1 MRAGITATC
10 MAPVRALARSFED
23 LRHTTALTLTR
34 MDNFAQVGDS
44 EFLLRPG
51 GPAYWEAY
59 PEMRYSMHKGFKK
72 ELSHE
77 SEFAQMPTWMK
88 IESGWLSPPEPSWQL
103 NPSPAVRF
111 ARMNDAILWLFDG
124 VAMTGSGHVLNE
136 SAYTLLERGADDPR
150 VVTQGRGRRCPD
162 LTSMTGTKLKRGKI
176 VFDRRTLLG
185 VEIIDEPVLM
195 PANGWNRAFGH
206 WIYDTLTAI
215 VSFIEPIRSG
225 RLRVVMPET
234 TAWQRS
240 WLDLLGV
247 PEKAIIEGGYGF
259 VKAQHA
265 IIPSTLSIQNVQ
277 YPGLHTVELINALRP
292 HAQSPGLASPYLYL
306 SRLGRGEASHRTL
319 VNEEKL
325 VAALERIGYV
335 AVAPEALTP
344 AEQVGLFAQAR
355 VILGPV
361 GSAFALSGLAAPGSS
376 IVEILPPPA
385 AHSWIYRSSA
395 NFEHLYGCIM
405 AEVIEDSQRDL
416 DRDGIQRPD
425 WFYSYQVDH
434 DAVINIA
441 QHAIELSR

>member
-10 MAPVRALARSFED
+10 KSQIRALARSFDD
-23 LRHTTALTLTR
+23 LRYTTALTLTP

-44 EFLLRPG
+44 ELLFRPG

-77 SEFAQMPTWMK
+77 SEAAQIPTWIK
-88 IESGWLSPPEPSWQL
+88 LNQAGYPPPEPSWQL

-124 VAMTGSGHVLNE
+124 VAMTTSGKVINE

-150 VVTQGRGRRCPD
+150 VVTQERGRRCPD

-176 VFDRRTLLG
+176 VFDRRELLG
-185 VEIIDEPVLM
+185 MEIIDEPVLM

-225 RLRVVMPET
+225 RLRVVVPET

-259 VKAQHA
+259 VKARHA

-277 YPGLHTVELINALRP
+277 YPGPHTVELIDELRQLG
-292 HAQSPGLASPYLYL
+292 QSHGPTCPYLYL

-319 VNEEKL
+319 VDEENL

-344 AEQVGLFAQAR
+344 AEQVALFAQAR

-361 GSAFALSGLAAPGSS
+361 GSAFALSGLAAPGTS

-395 NFEHLYGCIM
+395 NFNHLYGCIM
-405 AEVIEDSQRDL
+405 AEVIQDSQRDL
-416 DRDGIQRPD
+416 DHDGIQRPD

-434 DAVINIA
+434 DAVISIA
-441 QHAIELSR
+441 EHAIELSR

>member
-1 MRAGITATC
+1 
-10 MAPVRALARSFED
+10 
-23 LRHTTALTLTR
+23 
-34 MDNFAQVGDS
+34 
-44 EFLLRPG
+44 
-51 GPAYWEAY
+51 
-59 PEMRYSMHKGFKK
+59 
-72 ELSHE
+72 
-77 SEFAQMPTWMK
+77 
-88 IESGWLSPPEPSWQL
+88 
-103 NPSPAVRF
+103 
-111 ARMNDAILWLFDG
+111 MNDAILWLFDG
-124 VAMTGSGHVLNE
+124 VAMTTSGKVINE

-150 VVTQGRGRRCPD
+150 VVTQERGRRCPD

-176 VFDRRTLLG
+176 VFDRRELLG
-185 VEIIDEPVLM
+185 MEIIDEPVLM

-225 RLRVVMPET
+225 RLRVVVPET

-259 VKAQHA
+259 VKARHA

-277 YPGLHTVELINALRP
+277 YPGPHTVELIDELRQLG
-292 HAQSPGLASPYLYL
+292 QSHGPTCPYLYL

-319 VNEEKL
+319 VDEENL

-344 AEQVGLFAQAR
+344 AEQVALFAQAR

-361 GSAFALSGLAAPGSS
+361 GSAFALSGLAGPGAS

-395 NFEHLYGCIM
+395 NFNHLYGCIM

-416 DRDGIQRPD
+416 DSGGIKRAD

-434 DAVINIA
+434 DAVIRIA
-441 QHAIELSR
+441 KHAIELSR